1 MRSITLSRCHWKSAS
16 ICRGLILECCRAV
29 WPLTL
34 KVRDDLSTVNVA
46 LFSKEM
52 VELLA

>member
-1 MRSITLSRCHWKSAS
+1 VVLYWNVV
-16 ICRGLILECCRAV
+16 GLV

-52 VELLA
+52 VELLAWPWRRCQIIQGHGKWLL